1 MAYKIRPFN
10 SLEEALSYAVEQL
23 GDEKISLVTGKSA
36 SYIRKCSD
44 PDSDQ
49 NLPFNLATKIDLE
62 CVINGKG
69 TPLLNFFENHIEENT
84 NPEQI
89 KDHLLGILG
98 QLSHNSNRIVEKSIA
113 ALDENSPGG
122 SKITQSELKEI
133 SYAIKKIE
141 EKILNLKIKVQEHT
155 I

>member
-49 NLPFNLATKIDLE
+49 NLTFNLATKIDLE
-62 CVINGKG
+62 CAISGKG
-69 TPLLNFFENHIEENT
+69 TPLLNFFEDHIEQNT
-84 NPEQI
+84 SPEQI

-141 EKILNLKIKVQEHT
+141 EKILKLKIKVQEHT
-155 I
+155 V

>member
-1 MAYKIRPFN
+1 VCDKWKRNAFAK
-10 SLEEALSYAVEQL
+10 
-23 GDEKISLVTGKSA
+23 
-36 SYIRKCSD
+36 
-44 PDSDQ
+44 
-49 NLPFNLATKIDLE
+49 
-62 CVINGKG
+62 
-69 TPLLNFFENHIEENT
+69 FFEDHIEQNT
-84 NPEQI
+84 SPEQI

-141 EKILNLKIKVQEHT
+141 EKILKLKIKVQEHT